1 MYVLFFFSI
10 CLYFSCFDMFY
21 NSYSKLK
28 SSMEVIVKTFQELY
42 SLLKCIY
49 LLLCTCTL
57 CIYTVTFQT
66 KTPNPE
72 LCVQHEQIKI
82 ININKE
88 TFLTVIVNMIMLV
101 WRDFL
106 TLIICSSMLNSLS
119 DKHCSSFGML
129 CLFIYYFLTESL
141 LVEFNLSWCG
151 LFPYIW

>member
-1 MYVLFFFSI
+1 MHLPFAMY
-10 CLYFSCFDMFY
+10 M
-21 NSYSKLK
+21 
-28 SSMEVIVKTFQELY
+28 
-42 SLLKCIY
+42 Y
-49 LLLCTCTL
+49 LVY
-57 CIYTVTFQT
+57 ITFQT

-129 CLFIYYFLTESL
+129 CLYSL
-141 LVEFNLSWCG
+141 LLNRIITCWVQPFMMWFISVHLVMGKFECKDG
-151 LFPYIW
+151 LWKYCSVYFKESEWDKIA

>member
-1 MYVLFFFSI
+1 MHLPFAMY
-10 CLYFSCFDMFY
+10 M
-21 NSYSKLK
+21 
-28 SSMEVIVKTFQELY
+28 
-42 SLLKCIY
+42 Y
-49 LLLCTCTL
+49 LVY
-57 CIYTVTFQT
+57 ITFQT

-72 LCVQHEQIKI
+72 LRVQHEQIKI

-119 DKHCSSFGML
+119 DKQCSSFGML
-129 CLFIYYFLTESL
+129 CLFIHYFLTESL